1 MKLTS
6 TVCKMGLDPLPL
18 ILWEQGQSTR
28 RAAIAAYRS
37 KEGRIYHRLAL
48 ILARMG
54 DYPARRV
61 IAPVDV
67 DEAAKRLLGALQ

>member
-6 TVCKMGLDPLPL
+6 TICKMGLDPIPL

-28 RAAIAAYRS
+28 REAIAAYRS
-37 KEGRIYHRLAL
+37 KEQRIYHRLAA

-61 IAPVDV
+61 SAPVDA
-67 DEAAKRLLGALQ
+67 DAAAKRLLGAL

>member
-18 ILWEQGQSTR
+18 ILWENGASTR
-28 RAAIAAYRS
+28 LAAIAAYRS
-37 KEGRIYHRLAL
+37 KEGRIYHRLAA

-54 DYPARRV
+54 DYPAKRRTD
-61 IAPVDV
+61 PLDV
-67 DEAAKRLLGALQ
+67 DEAASRLLGALQ

>member
-6 TVCKMGLDPLPL
+6 TVCKMGLDPVPL
-18 ILWEQGQSTR
+18 ILWEQGASTR
-28 RAAIAAYRS
+28 LAAIAAYRAKS
-37 KEGRIYHRLAL
+37 GRTYHRLAA

-61 IAPVDV
+61 STPVDV
-67 DEAAKRLLGALQ
+67 DEAAKRLLGAL